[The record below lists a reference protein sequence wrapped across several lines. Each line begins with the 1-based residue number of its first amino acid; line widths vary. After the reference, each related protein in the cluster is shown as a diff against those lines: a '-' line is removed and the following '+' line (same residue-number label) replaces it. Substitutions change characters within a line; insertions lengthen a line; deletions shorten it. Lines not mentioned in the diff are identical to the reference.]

1 LPPRPLPPLCCRCF
15 SEWLRPATSLPA
27 FLRQDLFGPGG
38 VTRFP
43 SAEARLGALKR
54 VFAQGLAIIRLLR
67 AAGVTH
73 NDLLLMN
80 MLVRR
85 HDKDSFQLAVSLLAV
100 ECLAD
105 SLVGLLI
112 AGCGNPMEGVSVGT
126 A

>member
-1 LPPRPLPPLCCRCF
+1 MPSPRARQSSRDDAGVHACLPVPSLYCRCF

-85 HDKDSFQLAVSLLAV
+85 HDKDSFQLAVSQLGSCAV
-100 ECLAD
+100 L
-105 SLVGLLI
+105 G
-112 AGCGNPMEGVSVGT
+112 
-126 A
+126 